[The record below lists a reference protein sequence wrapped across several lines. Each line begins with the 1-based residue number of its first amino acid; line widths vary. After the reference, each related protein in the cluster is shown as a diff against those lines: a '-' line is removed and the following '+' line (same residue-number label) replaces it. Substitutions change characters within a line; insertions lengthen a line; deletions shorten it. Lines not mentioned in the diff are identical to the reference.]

1 MEPVDHTSRYVEA
14 DTRANRYGLFTERRL
29 ARSREKGDGLLDR
42 VGVQQD
48 AVSRLEP
55 LLGDEEPLCAIP
67 CRDQVLGR
75 QSAGTRHDRDVGVV
89 DATA

>member
-1 MEPVDHTSRYVEA
+1 VDLTGGDIEA
-14 DTRANRYGLFTERRL
+14 DTRAYGYGLFAERRL

-48 AVSRLEP
+48 PVSRLEP
-55 LLGDEEPLCAIP
+55 LLGDEEPFRAIP

-75 QSAGTRHDRDVGVV
+75 QSAGTSHDRDVGVV